1 MSRLSSVVES
11 TLQFVSQAGEA
22 VQRINKHMC
31 ANAVEG
37 RFVTF
42 VLVMI
47 DTKKNKMSVVNAGH
61 MSPIIRHKNGQLE
74 EFPEEAVGLPI
85 GVLDDF
91 EYEVVEKE
99 IQPGDVVVIYTD
111 GVSEAMNHQ
120 NELFSI
126 ERIRGLMEKN
136 ALSASELGGVIL
148 ADVKKHANGRDQ
160 NDDITLMSFGRL
172 G

>member
-1 MSRLSSVVES
+1 
-11 TLQFVSQAGEA
+11 
-22 VQRINKHMC
+22 
-31 ANAVEG
+31 
-37 RFVTF
+37 
-42 VLVMI
+42 
-47 DTKKNKMSVVNAGH
+47 
-61 MSPIIRHKNGQLE
+61 
-74 EFPEEAVGLPI
+74 
-85 GVLDDF
+85 
-91 EYEVVEKE
+91 
-99 IQPGDVVVIYTD
+99 VVVIYTD